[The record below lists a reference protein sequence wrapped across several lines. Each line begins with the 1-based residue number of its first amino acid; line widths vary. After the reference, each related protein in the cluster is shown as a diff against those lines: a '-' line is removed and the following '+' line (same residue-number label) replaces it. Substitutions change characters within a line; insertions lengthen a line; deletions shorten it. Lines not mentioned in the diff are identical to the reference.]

1 MLVNEKGICNLK
13 AQLKWTTEAEKA
25 FILLKHTLT
34 SAANLAVPGYRKP
47 FLDVTEGQHTVT
59 GVLFQKKGGER
70 KVLMYASVT
79 LDSVENRQPPRVRH
93 AAGVAKLLQK
103 TAHLVMGHSLT
114 VLTTHSIISLVS
126 SAAFT
131 MKSLLQTRM
140 DKILTAPHI
149 MYTHDG
155 IKMADGMGEAELHRC
170 EEKVVKDEKVRM
182 DLQAEP
188 LSSPDK
194 TLFTDGCC
202 FRHPQEGLKAGY
214 AIVTKVGQGF
224 EEVETGRIKGKESA
238 QRAELVAVIRAL
250 EWSEGKKVT
259 IYTDSAYVVGAGQV
273 ELSQ

>member
-1 MLVNEKGICNLK
+1 MDDRGRNV
-13 AQLKWTTEAEKA
+13 
-25 FILLKHTLT
+25 FFLLKQTLT
-34 SAANLAVPGYRKP
+34 SAAHLAVPDYKKP
-47 FLDVTEGQHTVT
+47 FLDVSEGQHAVN

-70 KVLMYASVT
+70 KVLIYASVT
-79 LDSVENRQPPRVRH
+79 LDSVENRQPPCVRH

-131 MKSLLQTRM
+131 MTSLRQTRM

-149 MYTHDG
+149 LYTHVAVN
-155 IKMADGMGEAELHRC
+155 MVDGMGEGEPHRC

-188 LSSPDK
+188 LSLPDE

-214 AIVTKVGQGF
+214 AIVRKVGQGF
-224 EEVETGRIKGKESA
+224 EEVEMGRIKGKESA
-238 QRAELVAVIRAL
+238 QKAELVAVIRAL
-250 EWSEGKKVT
+250 EWSEGKRVT
-259 IYTDSAYVVGAGQV
+259 IYTDSAYVVGAVQV
-273 ELSQ
+273 ELSQWLRAGFDSITDSE